1 MYCVK
6 KLSTDTY
13 WVGGSD
19 RRLALFENIY
29 PVERGISYNSY
40 MVVDEKTVL
49 LDTVDLSVSKVF
61 FENVTHVLGGRP
73 LDYVIVN
80 HMEPDH
86 CESLGRL
93 LTFYPTT
100 QVVGNEKT
108 IAMIRQFFDIEV
120 ESSAIVVGEGDTLC
134 TGTHTF
140 SFHMAPMVHWPEAMV
155 TYDEADHVLYSA
167 DAFGS
172 FGALSGNLSADEVD
186 FACDWLPDARR
197 YYTNIVGKYGAQVKT
212 LLDKA
217 QTLEIDTICPLHG
230 PVWRENIPWF
240 LNYYRLWSAYEPEER
255 GVMIAY
261 ASIYG
266 NTQNAV
272 DRLAAR
278 LGDLGVREI
287 AMFDVSR
294 THHSEILAQ
303 AFRFSHLVFACPTY
317 NAGLFPPMETLLLE
331 LKAHNLQKRTVA
343 LIENGTWAPVAAGR
357 MKQIFESMKDMR
369 ILSDTL
375 TVRSALRFEQGR
387 PIEAMAQAIAGEV
400 LDGAV

>member
-1 MYCVK
+1 
-6 KLSTDTY
+6 
-13 WVGGSD
+13 
-19 RRLALFENIY
+19 
-29 PVERGISYNSY
+29 
-40 MVVDEKTVL
+40 
-49 LDTVDLSVSKVF
+49 
-61 FENVTHVLGGRP
+61 
-73 LDYVIVN
+73 
-80 HMEPDH
+80 
-86 CESLGRL
+86 
-93 LTFYPTT
+93 
-100 QVVGNEKT
+100 
-108 IAMIRQFFDIEV
+108 
-120 ESSAIVVGEGDTLC
+120 
-134 TGTHTF
+134 
-140 SFHMAPMVHWPEAMV
+140 
-155 TYDEADHVLYSA
+155 
-167 DAFGS
+167 
-172 FGALSGNLSADEVD
+172 
-186 FACDWLPDARR
+186 
-197 YYTNIVGKYGAQVKT
+197 
-212 LLDKA
+212 
-217 QTLEIDTICPLHG
+217 
-230 PVWRENIPWF
+230 
-240 LNYYRLWSAYEPEER
+240 
-255 GVMIAY
+255 MIAY